1 MSSPASAPPAPPTVS
16 RRRRAGS
23 VSPAGGAASSGLIRL
38 ALLAAVVGTAAGLGA
53 WLLYS
58 LIAFTSNLIFLH
70 RWSWAYHDVT
80 HHLLGAWVLIVPA
93 AGGLV
98 VGLMAKYGTSK
109 IRGHGIPE
117 AMEAVL
123 FNRSRI
129 APRVAVL
136 KPLSVAVAIG
146 TGGPFGAEG
155 PIIQTG
161 GALGSIL
168 GQALHLTAAERK
180 VLLASG
186 AAAGMAATFNT
197 PIAAVILAIELLLFE
212 YKARSFIPLV
222 IASTLATTVRFALMG
237 RSAMF
242 AVGPADFGVPGA
254 LPAYLVLGVVCGLA
268 AVGFSRALY
277 WVEDGFERLP
287 CDELWWPVLG
297 GLGLGVIGFFVP
309 RVLGIGYGSISDLL
323 AARLAVG
330 ALAVLLVAK
339 AAALLISLGSG
350 TSGGLLAPLFMVG
363 AALGG
368 LYADGV
374 NALVPSLGLSP
385 SACALVAMAAMF
397 GAAARAPF
405 TFIIFAFEIT
415 RDYNAVLP
423 LMLVVVVAYAV
434 ALRLARH
441 SIMTEKLARR
451 GLLVPQEY
459 EVDPFQRLTVA
470 QAMSKEVPMVP
481 ADLTTGELAE
491 RIARADPAAT
501 RHHGLILVDAGGA
514 LAGIV
519 TRGDLVRSLER
530 DPTGRTPV
538 LEAGNR
544 DPVVAFPDE
553 TLHEAVVRM
562 LEQDCGRLPVVSRDD
577 PRTVLGYLGRAA
589 ILEVRRRLMAEEY
602 EREPGWLQRAPRA
615 SAP

>member
-1 MSSPASAPPAPPTVS
+1 MSSSSSATPGAPS
-16 RRRRAGS
+16 ARAAGS
-23 VSPAGGAASSGLIRL
+23 PSSAGLIRL
-38 ALLAAVVGTAAGLGA
+38 ALLAAGVGAAAGLGA
-53 WLLYS
+53 WVLYS
-58 LIAFTSNLIFLH
+58 MIAFASNLIFLH
-70 RWSWAYHDVT
+70 RWSWAYRDVT
-80 HHLLGAWVLIVPA
+80 HHLLGAWVLVVPA
-93 AGGLV
+93 LGGLV
-98 VGLMAKYGTSK
+98 VGLMAKYGTPK

-212 YKARSFIPLV
+212 YKARSFVPLV

-242 AVGPADFGVPGA
+242 SMPPADFGVPAA
-254 LPAYLVLGVVCGLA
+254 LPAYLVLGIVCGLA
-268 AVGFSRALY
+268 AVGFSKALY
-277 WVEDGFERLP
+277 WIEDGFERLP
-287 CDELWWPVLG
+287 VDPVWWPVFG
-297 GLGLGVIGFFVP
+297 GLGLGVIGCFVP
-309 RVLGIGYGSISDLL
+309 RVLGIGYGSISDIL
-323 AARLAVG
+323 AARLTIGV
-330 ALAVLLVAK
+330 LAVLLVAK
-339 AAALLISLGSG
+339 AAALLVSLGSG

-368 LYADGV
+368 LYADAV
-374 NALVPSLGLSP
+374 NALLPSLALSP
-385 SACALVAMAAMF
+385 PACALVAMAAMF

-423 LMLVVVVAYAV
+423 LMLVGVVAYAV
-434 ALRLARH
+434 ALRLAKH

-459 EVDPFQRLTVA
+459 EVDPFQRRTVG
-470 QAMSKEVPMVP
+470 QTMSAAPAVVP
-481 ADLTTGELAE
+481 ADLAAAELAA
-491 RIARADPAAT
+491 RIARRDPAVTQHQA
-501 RHHGLILVDAGGA
+501 LLLVDGHGD

-519 TRGDLVRSLER
+519 TRGDLVRALER
-530 DPTGRTPV
+530 DPTGHLTV
-538 LEAGNR
+538 LEAGTR

-553 TLHEAVVRM
+553 TLHEAIVRM
-562 LEQDCGRLPVVSRDD
+562 LEQDVGRLPVVSREQ
-577 PRTVLGYLGRAA
+577 PRQIVGYLGRAA
-589 ILEVRRRLMAEEY
+589 ILDVRRQVLAEEH
-602 EREPGWLQRAPRA
+602 EREPGWLQPAARADP
-615 SAP
+615 S